1 MKVSIRM
8 KFFAAICATS
18 FVFVSVLAALNL
30 FFYDDY
36 YLFERQRELEDIYRE
51 VNKVYQGDVNAV
63 ADDLLEL
70 ENNSGVRLSI
80 MSADLKS
87 RYDSTLAQ
95 LRPQIGYSIWGI
107 PYPYYKVNREQLGEF
122 EENARQIHD
131 VLAKA
136 SASEMKSRGFTFVTT
151 ETDDKKDDKGFLC
164 LVGLVSEDT
173 EYLIARMPFTFMTQN
188 STFNSFFL
196 MIASLLTLLICLTIG
211 YVISRQFTR
220 PLIQMGEVA
229 DSMARLDF
237 SKKYEG
243 TGLDE
248 IGNLGRS
255 INLLSEHLEEAI
267 SELKQ
272 SNKQLEE
279 EIKEKEK
286 IDAMRREFIVNAS
299 HELKT
304 PIALIQGYAEGLRL
318 GVAENAED
326 REYYCE
332 TIADEAGRMN
342 TLVMQLL
349 NLSKLELGREST
361 ELNELDLNELFD
373 TAVRKTEVLWS
384 EKHQQID
391 LGVVN
396 ARMISDENLI
406 SQVIMNYLT
415 NAIRYAPEGGKI
427 RLYAAEE
434 PDKAVTFTVWN
445 EGEGLAEDELQKI
458 WEKFYRTDK
467 ARSRESGGTGIGLS
481 IVKAIAETLH
491 AYCGAENRDNG
502 IAFWFRVPKD
512 VQQD

>member
-1 MKVSIRM
+1 M
-8 KFFAAICATS
+8 
-18 FVFVSVLAALNL
+18 L
-30 FFYDDY
+30 F
-36 YLFERQRELEDIYRE
+36 
-51 VNKVYQGDVNAV
+51 
-63 ADDLLEL
+63 
-70 ENNSGVRLSI
+70 
-80 MSADLKS
+80 
-87 RYDSTLAQ
+87 
-95 LRPQIGYSIWGI
+95 
-107 PYPYYKVNREQLGEF
+107 
-122 EENARQIHD
+122 
-131 VLAKA
+131 
-136 SASEMKSRGFTFVTT
+136 
-151 ETDDKKDDKGFLC
+151 
-164 LVGLVSEDT
+164 
-173 EYLIARMPFTFMTQN
+173 
-188 STFNSFFL
+188 
-196 MIASLLTLLICLTIG
+196 
-211 YVISRQFTR
+211 
-220 PLIQMGEVA
+220 
-229 DSMARLDF
+229 
-237 SKKYEG
+237 
-243 TGLDE
+243 
-248 IGNLGRS
+248 RS
-255 INLLSEHLEEAI
+255 NLLSEHLEEAI

-384 EKHQQID
+384 EKRQQID